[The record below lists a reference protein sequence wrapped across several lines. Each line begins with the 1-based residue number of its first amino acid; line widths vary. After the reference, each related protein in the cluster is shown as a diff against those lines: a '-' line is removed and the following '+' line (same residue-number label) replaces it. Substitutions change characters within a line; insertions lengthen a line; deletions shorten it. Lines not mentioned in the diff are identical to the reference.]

1 MKKLK
6 TLFSPRKLAVWL
18 LLLTLAFTLPAVSKP
33 ALSETDAIVT
43 MLCVDR
49 VDDNIELAMVVLTPV
64 EGRST
69 GYEVYTSSAP
79 TIGVAVDKASLSIG
93 KDIGFA
99 QCEIVA
105 LGANI
110 CEEGVMQVLD
120 YMTRTKKVGRNT
132 ILIECKGDIVDFAKT
147 VKKLNVEQSLKLENI
162 INYDSRYVLAEVS
175 NIENFICDYY
185 EDISVGFM
193 PVVKLQNEEDINAIE
208 VASIDDGN
216 NLSSAPE
223 NQQEEK
229 KYILN
234 SGEMTVFKHGKSL
247 LTLTKQ
253 QVIQFNIFT
262 NNAQKGTIIVEHV
275 TDDIYTDATVVIN
288 VVKKTIKVKPS
299 FENNKPVYDVS
310 LEVTVVVDEVKEDLP
325 TEKLLVHDQKF
336 LSDAVIE
343 KIKERNV
350 LDMSTIV
357 KFCKENEIDLIG
369 VYQHFYALQ
378 NKPFEEY
385 LKRVGKEKYL
395 DEITFN
401 YHTKVSTEY

>member
-43 MLCVDR
+43 MLCVDK

-79 TIGVAVDKASLSIG
+79 TVGVAVDNASLSIG

-105 LGANI
+105 LGSNI
-110 CEEGVMQVLD
+110 CSDGVMQILD

-132 ILIECKGDIVDFAKT
+132 ILIECDGDIVDFAKT

-162 INYDSRYVLAEVS
+162 INYDSRYVLSEVS

-193 PVVKLQNEEDINAIE
+193 PIVKLEDEGDINAIE
-208 VASIDDGN
+208 VSSIEGGG
-216 NLSSAPE
+216 NLSSMQP
-223 NQQEEK
+223 NQQESK

-234 SGEMTVFKHGKSL
+234 SGEMAVFKNGKSL

-262 NNAQKGTIIVEHV
+262 NNSQKGTIIVNHV

-288 VVKKTIKVKPS
+288 VIKKTINVKPS
-299 FENNKPVYDVS
+299 FKDGKPIYDVS
-310 LEVTVVVDEVKEDLP
+310 LDVTVLVDEVKENPP

-350 LDMSTIV
+350 EDMQTIV
-357 KFCKENEIDLIG
+357 DFCKANGVDLIG
-369 VYQHFYALQ
+369 VYKHFYAYQ

-385 LKRVGKEKYL
+385 LRRVGKEKYL

>member
-43 MLCVDR
+43 MLCVDK
-49 VDDNIELAMVVLTPV
+49 VEDNIELAMVVLTPA
-64 EGRST
+64 EGRNT

-79 TIGVAVDKASLSIG
+79 TIGVAVDNASLYIG

-99 QCEIVA
+99 QCEIMA

-110 CEEGVMQVLD
+110 CEDGVMQVLD

-132 ILIECKGDIVDFAKT
+132 ILIECEGDIVEFAKT

-175 NIENFICDYY
+175 NIENFICNYY
-185 EDISVGFM
+185 EDVSIGFM
-193 PVVKLQNEEDINAIE
+193 PVIKLKDENDINAIE
-208 VASIDDGN
+208 VASLGGGN
-216 NLSSAPE
+216 NPTELS
-223 NQQEEK
+223 NTLEEK

-234 SGEMTVFKHGKSL
+234 SGEMTVFKHGKNL
-247 LTLTKQ
+247 LTLDKQ

-262 NNAQKGTIIVEHV
+262 NNAQKGTIIVDHV
-275 TDDIYTDATVVIN
+275 TDELYTDATVVIN
-288 VVKKTIKVKPS
+288 VMKKTIKVKPS
-299 FENNKPVYDVS
+299 FENNKPIYDVY
-310 LEVTVVVDEVKEDLP
+310 LDVTVLVDEVKENPP

-336 LSDAVIE
+336 LTDAVIE

-350 LDMSTIV
+350 LDMETIV
-357 KFCKENEIDLIG
+357 NFCKTNRVDLIG
-369 VYQHFYALQ
+369 VYKHFYAVQ
-378 NKPFEEY
+378 NKPFEEH
-385 LKRVGKEKYL
+385 LKRVGKENYL